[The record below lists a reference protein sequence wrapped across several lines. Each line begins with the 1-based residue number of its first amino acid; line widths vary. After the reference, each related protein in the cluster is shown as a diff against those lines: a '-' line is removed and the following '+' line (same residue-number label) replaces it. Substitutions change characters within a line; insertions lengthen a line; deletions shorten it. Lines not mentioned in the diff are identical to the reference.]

1 MRIYGWIRNNEIF
14 DFSIHGLTKVV
25 EKDVGEYAGKKSSG
39 CRCLGYLEGRE
50 KYKGQTH
57 ELSTDLVIL
66 GKSVDTG
73 NELARELGSPHPHFS
88 AENTEAQGGK

>member
-1 MRIYGWIRNNEIF
+1 M
-14 DFSIHGLTKVV
+14 
-25 EKDVGEYAGKKSSG
+25 
-39 CRCLGYLEGRE
+39 GYLEGRE
-50 KYKGQTH
+50 KYKGQTQK
-57 ELSTDLVIL
+57 LSTDLAIL